1 MIYIR
6 RELPFR
12 AGDCDSVIERERE
25 REEIRY
31 NSDYL
36 HIGRGEGPVWLSSYS
51 SSGSKFLFSNEQ
63 FHFFFLVNSLG

>member
-12 AGDCDSVIERERE
+12 AGDCDSVIEKE

-31 NSDYL
+31 TSDYL
-36 HIGRGEGPVWLSSYS
+36 HIGRGEGPVWLSSYG
-51 SSGSKFLFSNEQ
+51 SSGSKFSFSNEQ
-63 FHFFFLVNSLG
+63 FNFFLN